1 MRISHPSFRTAG
13 VALAGLVA
21 LVALSAASCQRH
33 GVINGG
39 GTLTSTA
46 GTVDVQCVDGNE
58 VKITG
63 FNPAPGYTGKI
74 IVAGP
79 SGEASLRFS
88 NPNAND
94 WNVAVFC
101 ENSQATLVQF
111 EIKDKTLS

>member
-1 MRISHPSFRTAG
+1 MRISRRSVRTAA

-21 LVALSAASCQRH
+21 LVALSASSCQRY
-33 GVINGG
+33 GVVSGG

-46 GTVDVQCVDGNE
+46 GSVDVQCVDGNE
-58 VKITG
+58 AKITG
-63 FNPAPGYTGKI
+63 FKPAPGYTGKI

-88 NPNAND
+88 SPTAND
-94 WNVAVFC
+94 YTVAVSC
-101 ENSQATLVQF
+101 KDSQATLVEF